1 MLRLVPDRAALDRM
15 LGKVQALASGRV
27 SKALMPRIARGT
39 VHGLASESKGAQRSP
54 QGRAWPKTRDKAALR
69 WPSSASIRVEVIN
82 GKVVAT
88 ISGPPFVK
96 FQHDGWRK
104 MKVGAN
110 GKIRRW
116 KGKARRIVPKKSP
129 PPPWKKKIVA
139 ALNAGWRGF
148 MHSANVRAARK

>member
-1 MLRLVPDRAALDRM
+1 M

-27 SKALMPRIARGT
+27 SRQMMPRIARGT
-39 VHGLASESKGAQRSP
+39 VHTLASESKGAQRSP
-54 QGRAWPKTRDKAALR
+54 QGRAWPKTKDKAALK
-69 WPSSASIRVEVIN
+69 WPSSASVRVEVIN

-104 MKVGAN
+104 VKVTKDRSRVA
-110 GKIRRW
+110 RW